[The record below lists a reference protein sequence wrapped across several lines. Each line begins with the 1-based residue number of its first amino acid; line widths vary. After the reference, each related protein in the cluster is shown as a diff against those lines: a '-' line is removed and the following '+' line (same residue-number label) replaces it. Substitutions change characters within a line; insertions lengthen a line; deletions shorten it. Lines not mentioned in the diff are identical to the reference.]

1 MFSSAGYLSSIGS
14 SNMSTSEQR
23 NSPLAVV
30 GLSLKFPQDAVS
42 PESFWNMLV
51 EGRCASTEFPPD
63 RLNIDAYHNP
73 DTSRLDTLSMR
84 GGHFMTEDLGLFD
97 APFFS
102 ITAAEAEAMEPQQRL
117 VLEAAYRALENAGLA
132 MKNIAKSKTCVFAG
146 STGHDYLMLNVKDP
160 QYLQKWDIT
169 GTTSNMVPNRVS
181 WFFDLV
187 GPSAAIDTACSSSLM
202 ALDMT
207 CQSIWSGDSTMV
219 CMRKDRSENP
229 AERII

>member
-1 MFSSAGYLSSIGS
+1 MA
-14 SNMSTSEQR
+14 EPER
-23 NSPLAVV
+23 NLPALAIV

-42 PESFWNMLV
+42 AESFWKMVV

-73 DTSRLDTLSMR
+73 VTSRLDTLSQR

-117 VLEAAYRALENAGLA
+117 VLETAYRALENAG
-132 MKNIAKSKTCVFAG
+132 MTMDSIAKSKTCVFAG
-146 STGHDYLMLNVKDP
+146 STGHDYLMLKVKDP
-160 QYLQKWDIT
+160 QDLQKWDIT
-169 GTTSNMVPNRVS
+169 GTTSNMVPNRIS

-207 CQSIWSGDSTMV
+207 CQSIWSGASSMV
-219 CMRKDRSENP
+219 CLALNQNYDIADQMNR
-229 AERII
+229 A

>member
-1 MFSSAGYLSSIGS
+1 M
-14 SNMSTSEQR
+14 MSKPEKNLPT
-23 NSPLAVV
+23 LAIV

-42 PESFWNMLV
+42 PESFWNMIA

-63 RLNIDAYHNP
+63 RLNIDAHYNP
-73 DTSRLDTLSMR
+73 DTSRLDTLSQR
-84 GGHFMTEDLGLFD
+84 GGHFMTEGIGLFD

-117 VLEAAYRALENAGLA
+117 VLETAYRALENAGMT
-132 MKNIAKSKTCVFAG
+132 MKGIAKSKTCVFAG
-146 STGHDYLMLNVKDP
+146 STGHDYLMLKVKDP
-160 QYLQKWDIT
+160 QYMQKWDIT
-169 GTTSNMVPNRVS
+169 GTTSNMVPNRIS

-219 CMRKDRSENP
+219 SVRLKRNNNIADKMNRV
-229 AERII
+229 